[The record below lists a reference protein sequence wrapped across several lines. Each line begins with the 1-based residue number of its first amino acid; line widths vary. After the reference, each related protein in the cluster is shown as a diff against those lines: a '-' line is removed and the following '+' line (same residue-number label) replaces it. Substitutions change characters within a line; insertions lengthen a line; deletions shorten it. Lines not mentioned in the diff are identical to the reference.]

1 MTEKG
6 NEGEAGVLKLRDS
19 NAQTPK
25 VIKTPKSKTLKTPKG
40 QENAKQKKI
49 SGFFTPKSVKPPS
62 QSDTPDSTQK
72 SGQKT
77 LFSFFSPKDS
87 KKRLDSEKPQE
98 LPFVDDTIKDESPS
112 VQKQEANVVEQ
123 VDEKRKAIPDH
134 TIKKCRVDIQKLKEA
149 DIPKIETPTNDE
161 LEEEEEAEEK
171 EPENSSS
178 SEEEEESD
186 DWDGDSDDGFKKAK
200 SRPKKL
206 TKKKGKAAQQR
217 AALNKPIFIPGAMK
231 SELSAYEKVRSD
243 NIKAREDMLAAL
255 MADFA
260 DFKKDEG
267 LKSKEN
273 KPKKKR
279 TFDEAFRASGQMPLE
294 RRTSRRLAERPED
307 GSDNLGSEVW
317 EDEAARERREYR
329 LAEEMSDYDEE
340 DFKNHEIRT
349 KRSHPGRWEKDPNEN
364 VLMPEHI
371 TPSMLKKV
379 HIQGRKTYNT
389 NIGTTCHQCRQKTID
404 TKTICRSGECQGVRG
419 QFCGSCLRNRYGE
432 DIKEALMDPNWRCP
446 PCKNFCNCSICR
458 NRSGKGATG
467 ILIHLA
473 MSHGYDNV
481 ADYIASVQ
489 ARSKGGKKKKAETS
503 DEEASEE
510 EKEDE
515 NEDVGSKP
523 DVEESK
529 TEEAVD
535 TKPDEEKPNSE
546 EAEV

>member
-1 MTEKG
+1 MTEMEDSG
-6 NEGEAGVLKLRDS
+6 DGGVLKLRDS

-25 VIKTPKSKTLKTPKG
+25 VIKTPKSKTLKTPGG
-40 QENAKQKKI
+40 QENSKQKKI
-49 SGFFTPKSVKPPS
+49 SGFFTPKSVKPPTN
-62 QSDTPDSTQK
+62 SDTPESTQK

-77 LFSFFSPKDS
+77 LFSFFSPKNSENKSAASDS
-87 KKRLDSEKPQE
+87 DKSKETKSTKDSCQE
-98 LPFVDDTIKDESPS
+98 EHPP
-112 VQKQEANVVEQ
+112 VQKQESD
-123 VDEKRKAIPDH
+123 VDEKAKSVQDYN
-134 TIKKCRVDIQKLKEA
+134 IKKCRVDIQKLKEA
-149 DIPKIETPTNDE
+149 DLPKNEENATDDGH
-161 LEEEEEAEEK
+161 LGEEEEDEEEDK

-178 SEEEEESD
+178 SEEASES
-186 DWDGDSDDGFKKAK
+186 DWDGNSDDGFKKAVK

-217 AALNKPIFIPGAMK
+217 AALNAPIFIPGAMK

-267 LKSKEN
+267 LKPKEN
-273 KPKKKR
+273 KQAKKKR

-294 RRTSRRLAERPED
+294 RRTSRRLAERPE
-307 GSDNLGSEVW
+307 GGEDNLGSEVW

-340 DFKNHEIRT
+340 DFKNHEVRT
-349 KRSHPGRWEKDPNEN
+349 KRSNPTKWEKDPNVN
-364 VLMPEHI
+364 VLMPENI
-371 TPSMLKKV
+371 TPSMMKKV
-379 HIQGRKTYNT
+379 HMHGSKKYNT
-389 NIGTTCHQCRQKTID
+389 SIGTTCHQCRQKTVD
-404 TKTICRSGECQGVRG
+404 TKTICRSGECVGVRG

-432 DIKEALMDPNWRCP
+432 DAKEALMDPNWKCP
-446 PCKNFCNCSICR
+446 PCRNFCNCSICR

-489 ARSKGGKKKKAETS
+489 ARTKGGKKKKAKSSDDEAS
-503 DEEASEE
+503 DEEKEE
-510 EKEDE
+510 EADTA
-515 NEDVGSKP
+515 DPKP
-523 DVEESK
+523 KVDESK
-529 TEEAVD
+529 AEE
-535 TKPDEEKPNSE
+535 EE
-546 EAEV
+546 V

>member
-1 MTEKG
+1 MTEMEDSG
-6 NEGEAGVLKLRDS
+6 AGGILKLRDS

-25 VIKTPKSKTLKTPKG
+25 VIKTPKSKTLKTPSG
-40 QENAKQKKI
+40 QENAKQRKI

-62 QSDTPDSTQK
+62 NPETPESTQK

-77 LFSFFSPKDS
+77 LFSFFSPKHSSSDT
-87 KKRLDSEKPQE
+87 KKPKVTES
-98 LPFVDDTIKDESPS
+98 IKDSSQEESPL
-112 VQKQEANVVEQ
+112 VQIQESEVVEE
-123 VDEKRKAIPDH
+123 VDEKSKSVQDYKV
-134 TIKKCRVDIQKLKEA
+134 KKCRVDIEKLKEA
-149 DIPKIETPTNDE
+149 DLPKIEENEIDICPLGEDQE
-161 LEEEEEAEEK
+161 GEEEEDK
-171 EPENSSS
+171 EPDHSSS
-178 SEEEEESD
+178 SEEASES
-186 DWDGDSDDGFKKAK
+186 DWDGDSDDGFKKAVK

-217 AALNKPIFIPGAMK
+217 AALNAPIFIPGAMK

-267 LKSKEN
+267 LKPKEN
-273 KPKKKR
+273 KQAKKKR

-307 GSDNLGSEVW
+307 GEDNLGSEVW

-340 DFKNHEIRT
+340 DFKNHEVRT
-349 KRSHPGRWEKDPNEN
+349 KRSNPTKWEKDPNVN
-364 VLMPEHI
+364 VLMPEDI

-379 HIQGRKTYNT
+379 KMQGKKNYNT
-389 NIGTTCHQCRQKTID
+389 SIGTTCHQCRQKTID
-404 TKTICRSGECQGVRG
+404 TKTICRSGECVGVRG

-432 DIKEALMDPNWRCP
+432 DAKEALMDPNWKCP
-446 PCKNFCNCSICR
+446 PCRNFCNCSICR

-473 MSHGYDNV
+473 MSHGFDNV

-489 ARSKGGKKKKAETS
+489 ARTKGGKKKKKAKSSEDEAS
-503 DEEASEE
+503 DEEEGVA
-510 EKEDE
+510 DTA
-515 NEDVGSKP
+515 DSKP
-523 DVEESK
+523 EVEESK
-529 TEEAVD
+529 AVEAA
-535 TKPDEEKPNSE
+535 
-546 EAEV
+546 AEV

>member
-1 MTEKG
+1 MTEK
-6 NEGEAGVLKLRDS
+6 EDAGVLKLRDS

-25 VIKTPKSKTLKTPKG
+25 VIKTPKSKTLKTPSSG

-49 SGFFTPKSVKPPS
+49 SGFFTPKSAKLPS
-62 QSDTPDSTQK
+62 NSDTPEGGQK

-77 LFSFFSPKDS
+77 LFSFFSPKNS
-87 KKRLDSEKPQE
+87 TKRLDAE
-98 LPFVDDTIKDESPS
+98 LPKETTSVKDSSQEDVSPL
-112 VQKQEANVVEQ
+112 VQKQETDVEN
-123 VDEKRKAIPDH
+123 VDEKAKSIENY

-149 DIPKIETPTNDE
+149 DLPKNEVAANNDDDSD
-161 LEEEEEAEEK
+161 EEEEEK

-178 SEEEEESD
+178 SEEASES
-186 DWDGDSDDGFKKAK
+186 DWDGDSDDGFKKAVK

-217 AALNKPIFIPGAMK
+217 AALNAPIFIPGAMK

-267 LKSKEN
+267 LKPKET
-273 KPKKKR
+273 KPAKKKR

-294 RRTSRRLAERPED
+294 RRTSRRLAEKPED

-340 DFKNHEIRT
+340 DFKNHEVRT
-349 KRSHPGRWEKDPNEN
+349 KRSNPTKWEKDPNVN
-364 VLMPEHI
+364 VLMPEAV

-379 HIQGRKTYNT
+379 HMQGTKKYNT
-389 NIGTTCHQCRQKTID
+389 SIGTTCHQCRQKTID
-404 TKTICRSGECQGVRG
+404 TKTICRSGECVGVRG

-432 DIKEALMDPNWRCP
+432 DAKEALMDPNWKCP
-446 PCKNFCNCSICR
+446 PCRNFCNCSICR

-473 MSHGYDNV
+473 MSHGFDNV

-489 ARSKGGKKKKAETS
+489 ARTKGGKKKTKKKEES
-503 DEEASEE
+503 SEDEAGE
-510 EKEDE
+510 EKEEETEAAADP
-515 NEDVGSKP
+515 KP
-523 DVEESK
+523 EVEESK
-529 TEEAVD
+529 A
-535 TKPDEEKPNSE
+535 E